1 MNFPGV
7 ISPSVALRRFEWV
20 DKSFYGRS
28 FASPS
33 PCPSHQG
40 RENYGLA
47 ILSDPARLE
56 FHLCVVQRRFGLGMS
71 STALNSLSLLW
82 ERVGVRE
89 SKQIKRA
96 RGLRRASTEAE
107 KLLWQKLRA
116 RQLGGAKFR
125 RQTPIGPYIVDFAS
139 FEHRLVVEIDGG
151 QHNMPQGRQ
160 HDCKR
165 TAWLEGSRLFRVLR
179 FWNNQVLNDLEGV
192 LERTLQELEG

>member
-1 MNFPGV
+1 
-7 ISPSVALRRFEWV
+7 
-20 DKSFYGRS
+20 
-28 FASPS
+28 
-33 PCPSHQG
+33 
-40 RENYGLA
+40 
-47 ILSDPARLE
+47 
-56 FHLCVVQRRFGLGMS
+56 MS

-82 ERVGVRE
+82 ERVGVRG
-89 SKQIKRA
+89 SNLYYHCGMYRKQIKRA

-125 RQTPIGPYIVDFAS
+125 RQTPIGPYIVDFVS

-160 HDCKR
+160 HDLER
-165 TAWLEGSRLFRVLR
+165 TAWLKAQGFRVLR
-179 FWNNQVLNDLEGV
+179 FWNNQVLTNIKGV

>member
-1 MNFPGV
+1 
-7 ISPSVALRRFEWV
+7 
-20 DKSFYGRS
+20 
-28 FASPS
+28 
-33 PCPSHQG
+33 
-40 RENYGLA
+40 
-47 ILSDPARLE
+47 
-56 FHLCVVQRRFGLGMS
+56 MS

-82 ERVGVRE
+82 ERVGVRG
-89 SKQIKRA
+89 SNLYYHCAMYRKQVKRA

-151 QHNMPQGRQ
+151 QHNTPQGRQ
-160 HDCKR
+160 HDLKR
-165 TAWLEGSRLFRVLR
+165 TAWLEAQGFRVLR
-179 FWNNQVLNDLEGV
+179 FWNNQVLTNLEGV